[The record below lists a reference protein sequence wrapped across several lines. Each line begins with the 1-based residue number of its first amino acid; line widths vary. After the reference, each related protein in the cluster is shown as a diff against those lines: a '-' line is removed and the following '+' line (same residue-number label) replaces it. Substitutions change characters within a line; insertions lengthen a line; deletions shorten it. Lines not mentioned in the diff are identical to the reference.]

1 MIERRRRDGQPHEV
15 HRGVYL
21 VDHSVPPAHAAEQAA
36 VLACGE
42 GAALSQWSAASL
54 WNWLPER
61 RGSDVYVTIPPD
73 RRVQRPGIAIRRNR
87 LERRD
92 VRWRHG
98 LPVTSPPR
106 TILDLAAE
114 TGGDAIA
121 PSGVARLSEL
131 EALIAE
137 AQYRRLATEAELRD
151 QVARYRRHRGARHVE
166 AILELPG
173 GPRRTRS
180 AAERELLTLLRRS
193 GIEGYETNA
202 RVGDY
207 EVDFLWREAKLVV
220 EVDGYDGHSGRV
232 AFERDR
238 LKAAT
243 LTASG
248 LRVLPITGRQ
258 IRRDPR
264 GVLGRI
270 LRSLAGVEVEQ
281 RARSA
286 TRLEG

>member
-1 MIERRRRDGQPHEV
+1 MRRGRGPFPVERGEPLELAPRTSGKRRLRHDPTGPPSPATRDCDPAKPARAPRRPLAPRAPRHQPTADDPRPGRGDRRRRDCTLGSGKAERAGSFD
-15 HRGVYL
+15 RG
-21 VDHSVPPAHAAEQAA
+21 
-36 VLACGE
+36 
-42 GAALSQWSAASL
+42 
-54 WNWLPER
+54 
-61 RGSDVYVTIPPD
+61 
-73 RRVQRPGIAIRRNR
+73 
-87 LERRD
+87 
-92 VRWRHG
+92 
-98 LPVTSPPR
+98 
-106 TILDLAAE
+106 
-114 TGGDAIA
+114 
-121 PSGVARLSEL
+121 
-131 EALIAE
+131 

-193 GIEGYETNA
+193 GIESYETNA

-270 LRSLAGVEVEQ
+270 LRSPAGVEVEQ